1 MTNYLDLEIN
11 HNYRK
16 GYQDGFADGYAEAW
30 VPVAEATP
38 DNGQRVQIYIDT
50 MRGGICDYAYYEGG
64 RFMGSHW
71 NFDQESVTH
80 WMPEPGAP
88 ASETEGGGDAAD
100 V

>member
-30 VPVAEATP
+30 VPVAEAKPRT
-38 DNGQRVQIYIDT
+38 NQKVIVYIDAVGFGIVDT
-50 MRGGICDYAYYEGG
+50 ATYRGGVFAGTK
-64 RFMGSHW
+64 W
-71 NFDQESVTH
+71 KTDQESITH

-88 ASETEGGGDAAD
+88 KKGEDDGAY
-100 V
+100 